1 MCLKG
6 KGPWAEQE
14 SHEFTRAD
22 SAIDWLKTHRKEIVT
37 GTIIVIAGVAF
48 VAAIAG
54 SGGGVLCLVPL
65 LVVASTEPLS
75 QLPADP
81 QIAEV
86 LNANP

>member
-1 MCLKG
+1 M
-6 KGPWAEQE
+6 
-14 SHEFTRAD
+14 
-22 SAIDWLKTHRKEIVT
+22 DWLKIHRKELVT

-48 VAAIAG
+48 VAAVTG

-75 QLPADP
+75 EFARL
-81 QIAEV
+81 AEA